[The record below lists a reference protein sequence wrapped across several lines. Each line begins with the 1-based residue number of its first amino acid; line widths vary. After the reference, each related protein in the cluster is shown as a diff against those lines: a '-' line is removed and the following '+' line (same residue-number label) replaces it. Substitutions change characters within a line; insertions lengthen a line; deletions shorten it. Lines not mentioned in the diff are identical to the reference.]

1 MDAVSQGFL
10 IGQVERFTGVDRRTL
25 DFWDKSGFIVPSL
38 QQGAGRGSQRLWSF
52 DDLVALKVAA
62 QLRALG
68 VSLQAL
74 RKVATYLRGRT
85 PPASFANTYLVSN
98 GVDVF
103 ERRGDELISTLR
115 QPGQAAFA
123 WVVDLGAVVEEL
135 QAALAA

>member
-1 MDAVSQGFL
+1 MGEVQQGYLISQVARL
-10 IGQVERFTGVDRRTL
+10 TGVDRRTL
-25 DFWDKSGFIVPSL
+25 DFWDQSGFISPSL
-38 QQGAGRGSQRLWSF
+38 QEGSGRGSQRRWSF
-52 DDLVALKVAA
+52 DDLVALKVAG
-62 QLRALG
+62 QLRTLG

-85 PPASFANTYLVSN
+85 PPATFANVYLVSN
-98 GVDVF
+98 GRDVF
-103 ERRGDELISTLR
+103 ERRGDDLVSTLR